1 MSHQNQPS
9 RTYRS
14 RTLFWI
20 ETALAGVTGFLTIL
34 TLITR
39 EWIEAVFNA
48 DPDGGDGS
56 LEWLIV
62 VALAVVTV
70 VLAVLARLE
79 WRRTQP
85 VHG

>member
-1 MSHQNQPS
+1 
-9 RTYRS
+9 
-14 RTLFWI
+14 LFWI
-20 ETALAGVTGFLTIL
+20 EAVLAGVAGFLTIL

-39 EWIEAVFNA
+39 EWIEAVFGV
-48 DPDGGDGS
+48 DPDGGNGS

-62 VALAVVTV
+62 VALAVVTI

-85 VHG
+85 VYG

>member
-1 MSHQNQPS
+1 VIHQDQPS
-9 RTYRS
+9 RTHPS

-20 ETALAGVTGFLTIL
+20 EAALASVAGFLTVL
-34 TLITR
+34 TLFTR
-39 EWIEAVFNA
+39 EWIEALFNV
-48 DPDGGDGS
+48 DPDRGDGS

-70 VLAVLARLE
+70 VFAVLARLE

>member
-1 MSHQNQPS
+1 M
-9 RTYRS
+9 
-14 RTLFWI
+14 
-20 ETALAGVTGFLTIL
+20 LAGVAGFLTIL

-39 EWIEAVFNA
+39 EWIETVFGVN
-48 DPDGGDGS
+48 PDGGNGS

-62 VALAVVTV
+62 VALAVVTI

-85 VHG
+85 VYG